1 MYTDITKCINIIK
14 NKTKK
19 EQTIQG
25 IRECIFGKDTHY
37 ELWETCAVQYSIDYY
52 TNMWL
57 AGVS

>member
-19 EQTIQG
+19 EQTIQA
-25 IRECIFGKDTHY
+25 IRECIFGKGTHY

-52 TNMWL
+52 TNM
-57 AGVS
+57 